1 MEILIPFIAI
11 AAVSLYSGIRIG
23 EAFTSYR
30 LRNQMIERRAIAS
43 IRH

>member
-1 MEILIPFIAI
+1 MELLIPMISI

-30 LRNQMIERRAIAS
+30 LRNLMIERRVIAS